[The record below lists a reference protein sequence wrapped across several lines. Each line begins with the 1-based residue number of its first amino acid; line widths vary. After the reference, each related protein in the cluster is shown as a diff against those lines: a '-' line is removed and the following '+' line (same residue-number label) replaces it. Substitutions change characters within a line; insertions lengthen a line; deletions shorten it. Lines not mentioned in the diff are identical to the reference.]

1 MQYPLGP
8 THPGCTGCMT
18 ARRCAKVL
26 VGGFQV
32 IPGQHA
38 CRGGQT
44 LLQRGPVNTRDTRPL
59 TQNQQKKH
67 ETPDSLCSCPFFDYT

>member
-32 IPGQHA
+32 VSGQHA

-44 LLQRGPVNTRDTRPL
+44 LQMAL
-59 TQNQQKKH
+59 
-67 ETPDSLCSCPFFDYT
+67 PDGIASIVSHDEASLDCIVDSSQGQACLN